1 MEIMDL
7 GAILVFAAVL
17 AVATATPGPTVAVL
31 VARVLALGSA
41 CNLGF
46 AVGLVLGDVVWLAA
60 AVFGL
65 AAVAEQA
72 HEIMAVLKY
81 LGAGY
86 LIYLACKM
94 WTAPAASPAQG
105 VSDRKQRLGPV
116 VGGLA
121 MAISNPKTMLFY
133 LALLPNLV
141 PLADI
146 SLATFAEL
154 VALLTV
160 VYSAVLAAYMISAS
174 YARRLITSPRTVRYA
189 NRGSAVVMAGTAAIV
204 AGRS

>member
-1 MEIMDL
+1 MDL
-7 GAILVFAAVL
+7 SAILLFAAVL
-17 AVATATPGPTVAVL
+17 AVAIATPGPTVAVL
-31 VARVLALGSA
+31 VARVLTLGPA
-41 CNLGF
+41 RNIGF
-46 AVGLVLGDVVWLAA
+46 AIGLVLGDVAWLAA

-72 HEIMAVLKY
+72 HEIMLALKY

-86 LIYLACKM
+86 LIYLAYRM
-94 WTAPAASPAQG
+94 WTAPAANPMSGAPE
-105 VSDRKQRLGPV
+105 RKQHLGPV
-116 VGGLA
+116 AGGLA

-189 NRGSAVVMAGTAAIV
+189 NRGSAVVMAGTAAVV
-204 AGRS
+204 ASRS

>member
-1 MEIMDL
+1 MAL
-7 GAILVFAAVL
+7 SAILLFAAVL
-17 AVATATPGPTVAVL
+17 AVAVATPGPTVAVL
-31 VARVLALGSA
+31 IARVLTLGPA
-41 CNLGF
+41 RNIGF
-46 AVGLVLGDVVWLAA
+46 AVGLVLGDIVWLAT

-72 HEIMAVLKY
+72 HGVMVALKY
-81 LGAGY
+81 LGAAY
-86 LIYLACKM
+86 LVYLAYRM
-94 WTAPAASPAQG
+94 WTAPAADPMQPPP
-105 VSDRKQRLGPV
+105 RRPPLGSV
-116 VGGLA
+116 LGGLA

-141 PLADI
+141 PLAGI

-189 NRGSAVVMAGTAAIV
+189 NRGSAAVMAGTAAIV
-204 AGRS
+204 ASRS

>member
-1 MEIMDL
+1 MDL
-7 GAILVFAAVL
+7 SAILLFAAVL
-17 AVATATPGPTVAVL
+17 TVAIATPGPTVAVL
-31 VARVLALGSA
+31 VARVLTLGPA
-41 CNLGF
+41 RNLGF
-46 AVGLVLGDVVWLAA
+46 AAGLVLGDVVWLAA
-60 AVFGL
+60 TVFGL
-65 AAVAEQA
+65 AALAEQA
-72 HEIMAVLKY
+72 HEIMVALKY
-81 LGAGY
+81 VGAAY
-86 LIYLACKM
+86 LVYLAFKM
-94 WTAPAASPAQG
+94 WTTPAASPAQAA
-105 VSDRKQRLGPV
+105 SDRKQRLGPV
-116 VGGLA
+116 AGGLA

-146 SLATFAEL
+146 SLVTFAEL

-204 AGRS
+204 ASRS

>member
-1 MEIMDL
+1 MDL
-7 GAILVFAAVL
+7 SSILLFAAVL
-17 AVATATPGPTVAVL
+17 AVAIATPGPTVAVL
-31 VARVLALGSA
+31 VARVLTLGPA
-41 CNLGF
+41 RNVGF

-72 HEIMAVLKY
+72 HEIMVALKY
-81 LGAGY
+81 VGAAY
-86 LIYLACKM
+86 LVYLAYRM
-94 WTAPAASPAQG
+94 WTAPAADPAQAAA
-105 VSDRKQRLGPV
+105 DRKRRLGPV

-141 PLADI
+141 PLAEI
-146 SLATFAEL
+146 SLATCAEL

-189 NRGSAVVMAGTAAIV
+189 NRGSAMVMAGTAAVV
-204 AGRS
+204 ASRS

>member
-1 MEIMDL
+1 MDL
-7 GAILVFAAVL
+7 SAILLFAAVL
-17 AVATATPGPTVAVL
+17 AVAIATPGPTVAVL
-31 VARVLALGSA
+31 VARVLTLGPA
-41 CNLGF
+41 RNIGF
-46 AVGLVLGDVVWLAA
+46 AIGLVLGDVAWLAA

-72 HEIMAVLKY
+72 HEIMLALKY
-81 LGAGY
+81 VGAGY
-86 LIYLACKM
+86 LIYLAYRM
-94 WTAPAASPAQG
+94 WTAPAANPMSGAPE
-105 VSDRKQRLGPV
+105 RKQRLGPV
-116 VGGLA
+116 AGGLA

-189 NRGSAVVMAGTAAIV
+189 NRGSAVMMAGTAAVV
-204 AGRS
+204 ASRS